1 MNSELKPKIRFKGFA
16 DDWEQHKLAD
26 IGDIITGTTPS
37 TSDESNYN
45 GDYLF
50 VSPADININRY
61 IEKTNTTLSKKGFE
75 SGRILNEGSVLFV
88 SIGSTIGKVAQ
99 TKKKT
104 TTNQQ
109 INAIEVNEK
118 NNNNFIY
125 SLLQKNSNNIRAGA
139 STQAVPILNKTSF
152 SLLEFDM
159 PKIIEQER
167 IGVLFENI
175 DNLIALHQ
183 CKCDKLI
190 ELKKSLLEKMFPQ
203 NNSIIPEIR
212 FKGFTEDWEQRKLST
227 LIRKP
232 ITDGPHE
239 TPQLLT
245 SGIPFISVEAIH
257 DGIIDLKKCRGYISE
272 YDDER
277 FKQKYIP
284 EIGDVFFTKAATI
297 GRVAVVDKLGFNIW
311 SPIGAIKPDFSKIIS
326 KYLYYVLQT
335 DNIMK
340 EALLGSNSSSQY
352 NLSMDTIENFT
363 INIPKSINEQVEVSK
378 LLANIDN
385 LITLHQRK
393 HDKLNK
399 IKQSLLN
406 DMFV

>member
-1 MNSELKPKIRFKGFA
+1 MNSELKPKIRFKEFT
-16 DDWEQHKLAD
+16 DDWEQRKFEDYGTVSMCKRIFKNETAD
-26 IGDIITGTTPS
+26 NGEIPFYKIGTFGAQADAFISNEKYEYYKSKFSYPNKGDILLSASGTIGRIV
-37 TSDESNYN
+37 EYN
-45 GDYLF
+45 GEKAYFQDSNIVWLNHND
-50 VSPADININRY
+50 DIKNSFLKVLY
-61 IEKTNTTLSKKGFE
+61 PTVKWDGIE
-75 SGRILNEGSVLFV
+75 
-88 SIGSTIGKVAQ
+88 GSTIKRL
-99 TKKKT
+99 
-104 TTNQQ
+104 
-109 INAIEVNEK
+109 
-118 NNNNFIY
+118 Y
-125 SLLQKNSNNIRAGA
+125 NSNFLNTCINVPNI
-139 STQAVPILNKTSF
+139 F
-152 SLLEFDM
+152 
-159 PKIIEQER
+159 EQEK
-167 IGVLFENI
+167 IGILFANI
-175 DNLIALHQ
+175 DNLITLHQ
-183 CKCDKLI
+183 RKCNKLI

-212 FKGFTEDWEQRKLST
+212 FKGFTDDWEQCKLST

-311 SPIGAIKPDFSKIIS
+311 SPIGAIKPDFSKTIS

-378 LLANIDN
+378 LLTNIDN

-393 HDKLNK
+393 YDKLNK

>member
-1 MNSELKPKIRFKGFA
+1 MNNELKPKIRFKGFT
-16 DDWEQHKLAD
+16 DDWEQRKLKD
-26 IGDIITGTTPS
+26 IGEILTGSTPS
-37 TSDESNYN
+37 TSNEEYYSSD
-45 GDYLF
+45 GILW
-50 VSPADININRY
+50 VTPTDINSNIIKTTARRLS
-61 IEKTNTTLSKKGFE
+61 IKGEKVARIVPENT
-75 SGRILNEGSVLFV
+75 ILVTCIA
-88 SIGSTIGKVAQ
+88 SIGKNALVLEKSSF
-99 TKKKT
+99 
-104 TTNQQ
+104 NQQ
-109 INAIEVNEK
+109 INSLTPFDKYNPYFLLTDSVLWSNTMKQQGSAGMMQIVNKNEFSEIET
-118 NNNNFIY
+118 
-125 SLLQKNSNNIRAGA
+125 NIP
-139 STQAVPILNKTSF
+139 SEEEQNK
-152 SLLEFDM
+152 
-159 PKIIEQER
+159 
-167 IGVLFENI
+167 IGNLYKQI
-175 DNLIALHQ
+175 DNLITLHQ
-183 CKCDKLI
+183 RKCDKLI

-203 NNSIIPEIR
+203 NNSVIPEIR
-212 FKGFTEDWEQRKLST
+212 FKGFTDDWEQRKLST

-311 SPIGAIKPDFSKIIS
+311 SPIGAIKPDFSKTIS

-352 NLSMDTIENFT
+352 NLSMDAIENFT

-378 LLANIDN
+378 LLTNIDN

>member
-1 MNSELKPKIRFKGFA
+1 MMQIVNKNEFSEIETNIPSEEEQNKIGNLYK
-16 DDWEQHKLAD
+16 Q
-26 IGDIITGTTPS
+26 
-37 TSDESNYN
+37 
-45 GDYLF
+45 
-50 VSPADININRY
+50 
-61 IEKTNTTLSKKGFE
+61 
-75 SGRILNEGSVLFV
+75 
-88 SIGSTIGKVAQ
+88 
-99 TKKKT
+99 
-104 TTNQQ
+104 
-109 INAIEVNEK
+109 
-118 NNNNFIY
+118 
-125 SLLQKNSNNIRAGA
+125 
-139 STQAVPILNKTSF
+139 
-152 SLLEFDM
+152 
-159 PKIIEQER
+159 
-167 IGVLFENI
+167 I
-175 DNLIALHQ
+175 DNLITLHQ
-183 CKCDKLI
+183 RKCDKLI

-203 NNSIIPEIR
+203 NNSVIPEIR
-212 FKGFTEDWEQRKLST
+212 FKGFTDDWEQRKLST

-311 SPIGAIKPDFSKIIS
+311 SPIGAIKPDFSKTIS

-352 NLSMDTIENFT
+352 NLSMDAIENFT

-378 LLANIDN
+378 LLTNIDN